1 MKIIKSYAKINLTL
15 KVLKKLKN
23 GMHDIESHACLID
36 LHDQIEIK
44 KNKKDRVIFTG
55 KFKKETNQHKNSI
68 LDTLKILRENNIIN
82 YFYKIVVRKNI
93 PVFSGLGGGTANSV
107 SLTKYFIKNNPNEF
121 LVRKLEKKIGSDFR
135 LFLNSFSFQKN
146 LKKIQGRKKFFT
158 LHFLIVYP
166 MINCRTKH
174 IYSLVKKFSFS
185 KKKHYFT
192 SKKIEFFFKEI
203 KSDKNDLQ
211 QIVEKKHFQVG
222 ELINYLKNQK
232 DCVFSRMT
240 GSGSVSYGLFKS
252 KKMANI
258 AKKKIKKKYPNY
270 WCATTKTI

>member
-15 KVLKKLKN
+15 QVLKKLNN

-36 LHDQIEIK
+36 LHDRIEIK
-44 KNKKDRVIFTG
+44 KSKEDKVIFVG
-55 KFKKETNQHKNSI
+55 KFKKKISNRKNSI

-82 YFYKIVVRKNI
+82 FFYKIVIKKNI

-107 SLTKYFIKNNPNEF
+107 SLTKYFVKNNPEEF

-135 LFLNSFSFQKN
+135 LFLNPFSFQKN
-146 LKKIQGRKKFFT
+146 LKKVQGRKKFFT
-158 LHFLIVYP
+158 LHFLVVYP

-185 KKKHYFT
+185 KKKLYFT
-192 SKKIEFFFKEI
+192 SKKVNSFFKEI
-203 KSDKNDLQ
+203 KNDKNDLQ
-211 QIVEKKHFQVG
+211 QIVEKKYFKVRQ
-222 ELINYLKNQK
+222 LINFLKNQK
-232 DCVFSRMT
+232 GCVFSRMT
-240 GSGSVSYGLFKS
+240 GSGSACYGVFKS

-258 AKKKIKKKYPNY
+258 ARKKIKKKYRNY
-270 WCATTKTI
+270 WCVTTKTI

>member
-15 KVLKKLKN
+15 QVLKKLKN

-44 KNKKDRVIFTG
+44 KSKEDKVIFVG
-55 KFKKETNQHKNSI
+55 KFKKKISNSKNSI

-82 YFYKIVVRKNI
+82 FFYKIVVKKNI
-93 PVFSGLGGGTANSV
+93 PVFSGLGGGTANAV
-107 SLTKYFIKNNPNEF
+107 SLTKYFVKNNLEEF

-135 LFLNSFSFQKN
+135 LFLNPFSFQKN
-146 LKKIQGRKKFFT
+146 LKKVQGRKKFFT
-158 LHFLIVYP
+158 LHFLVVYP

-185 KKKHYFT
+185 KKKLYFT
-192 SKKIEFFFKEI
+192 SKKVNSFFKEI
-203 KSDKNDLQ
+203 KNDKNDLQ
-211 QIVEKKHFQVG
+211 QIVEKKYFQVRQ
-222 ELINYLKNQK
+222 LINFLKNQK
-232 DCVFSRMT
+232 GCVFSRMT
-240 GSGSVSYGLFKS
+240 GSGSVCYGVFKS
-252 KKMANI
+252 KKMANT
-258 AKKKIKKKYPNY
+258 ARKKIKKKYLNY

>member
-15 KVLKKLKN
+15 QVLKKLKN

-36 LHDQIEIK
+36 LHDRIEIK
-44 KNKKDRVIFTG
+44 KNKQDKVIFVG
-55 KFKKETNQHKNSI
+55 KFKKKISNRKNSI

-82 YFYKIVVRKNI
+82 FFYKIVVKKNI

-107 SLTKYFIKNNPNEF
+107 SLTKYFVKNNPEEF

-135 LFLNSFSFQKN
+135 LFLNPFSFQKN
-146 LKKIQGRKKFFT
+146 LKKVQGRKKFFT
-158 LHFLIVYP
+158 LYFLVVYP

-185 KKKHYFT
+185 KKKLYFT
-192 SKKIEFFFKEI
+192 SKKVNSFFKEI
-203 KSDKNDLQ
+203 KNDKNDLQ
-211 QIVEKKHFQVG
+211 QIVEKKYFKVRQ
-222 ELINYLKNQK
+222 LINFLKNQK
-232 DCVFSRMT
+232 GCVFSRMT
-240 GSGSVSYGLFKS
+240 GSGSVCYGVFKS

-258 AKKKIKKKYPNY
+258 ARKKIKKKYRNY
-270 WCATTKTI
+270 WCVTTKTI

>member
-1 MKIIKSYAKINLTL
+1 MKIIKSYAKINLSL
-15 KVLKKLKN
+15 KVLKKLKH
-23 GMHDIESHACLID
+23 GMHNIESHACLID

-44 KNKKDRVIFTG
+44 KNKKDSVIFIG
-55 KFKKETNQHKNSI
+55 KFKKEVNQLNNSI
-68 LDTLKILRENNIIN
+68 LDTLEILRTNNIIKF
-82 YFYKIVVRKNI
+82 FYKIIVRKNI

-107 SLTKYFIKNNPNEF
+107 SLTRHFIKNNPKEF

-146 LKKIQGRKKFFT
+146 LTKIQGRKKFFT
-158 LHFLIVYP
+158 LHFLVVFP

-174 IYSLVKKFSFS
+174 IYSLVKKLSFS
-185 KKKHYFT
+185 KKKCYFK
-192 SKKIEFFFKEI
+192 SKKINSFFQKI
-203 KSDKNDLQ
+203 KTDKNDLQ
-211 QIVEKKHFQVG
+211 EIVEKKYLQVG

-232 DCVFSRMT
+232 GCVISRMT
-240 GSGSVSYGLFKS
+240 GSGSVCYGLFKS

-258 AKKKIKKKYPNY
+258 ARKEIKKKYPNY